1 MEIQTMAEVIEELR
15 NLYLDKASF
24 YEFFDGFEGS
34 FEDQVDPSEIAP
46 LNAFFNSNSF
56 GVDLAYS
63 YLFEDLELD
72 QSQESLIKLT
82 FDNLCAY
89 FDADPN
95 SEDLEDL
102 ADVLS
107 AGS

>member
-1 MEIQTMAEVIEELR
+1 MEIQTMAEIIEELR

-46 LNAFFNSNSF
+46 LNTFFNSNNL

-63 YLFEDLELD
+63 YLFEDLEVD
-72 QSQESLIKLT
+72 QSQESLIKST

-95 SEDLEDL
+95 GEDYEDL

-107 AGS
+107 SGC

>member
-1 MEIQTMAEVIEELR
+1 MDIQTMAEIIEELR
-15 NLYLDKASF
+15 NLYQHKSSF

-34 FEDQVDPSEIAP
+34 FEDQVDPFEIAP

-72 QSQESLIKLT
+72 QSQEGLIKLT

-95 SEDLEDL
+95 GEDYEDL